1 VSEDSDRAK
10 REKYLKRLLARTIS
24 HLGEGPYD
32 PDYMAQA
39 DDALVQAGLAYEDG
53 RIDKEELDSKAIG
66 FLNHYRE
73 YPKHQGGNHGSE
85 RPGDRAGSG
94 GVG

>member
-10 REKYLKRLLARTIS
+10 RERYLKRLLARTIS
-24 HLGEGPYD
+24 HLGDGPYD

-73 YPKHQGGNHGSE
+73 YRGGNNG
-85 RPGDRAGSG
+85 RDRRDNPTGSG
-94 GVG
+94 SVG